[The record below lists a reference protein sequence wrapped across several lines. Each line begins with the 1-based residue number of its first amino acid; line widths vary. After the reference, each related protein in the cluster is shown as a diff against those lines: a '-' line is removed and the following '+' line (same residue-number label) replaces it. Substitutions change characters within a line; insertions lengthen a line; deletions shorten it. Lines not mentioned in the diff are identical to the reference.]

1 MPIKRRAR
9 IIKGRLDLSPLID
22 IVFLLLIFFMLS
34 SSFILQPG
42 IKVDLPKS
50 VSSQTLKQ
58 SNHALITI
66 TPNGNL
72 YFNDT
77 IIAMDNLLKILLDT
91 GKSSVIVQA
100 DGDVNL
106 HYVVSVWD
114 ICRRAGITSIN
125 IATSQK
131 KIN

>member
-1 MPIKRRAR
+1 MPIKRRTR
-9 IIKGRLDLSPLID
+9 MIKGRLDLSPLID

-42 IKVDLPKS
+42 IKVNLPKAL
-50 VSSQTLKQ
+50 SSQSLHQT
-58 SNHALITI
+58 NHALITI

-77 IIAMDNLLKILLDT
+77 IISMDNLLKILLDT
-91 GKSSVIVQA
+91 GKPSVIIQA
-100 DGDVNL
+100 DGDVAL
-106 HYVVSVWD
+106 HYVVAVWD
-114 ICRRAGITSIN
+114 ICRRSGIDSIN

-131 KIN
+131 KL